1 MPDPGVTSQVV
12 GDFLG
17 LTPRRIRQLAACGVV
32 ERLGRG
38 RYALEAS
45 VRGYVSWLQAK
56 LEDGREGA
64 PSDAQARLMAARA
77 DLAELALEEKR
88 AELLPADDIQAAV
101 DALMGAISGRL
112 LKVPTEVSNALATAE
127 EPSECHKLVQS
138 AFHDALSDIAAMKFQ
153 SR

>member
-1 MPDPGVTSQVV
+1 MPDQGVTSQVV

-17 LTPRRIRQLAACGVV
+17 LTPRRIRQLAAFGAV

-56 LEDGREGA
+56 LDYGREEA
-64 PSDAQARLMAARA
+64 PSDSQARLTAARA
-77 DLAELALEEKR
+77 DLAELEAEERRAALI
-88 AELLPADDIQAAV
+88 PAADLQAGV
-101 DALMGAISGRL
+101 DALLGAIRARL
-112 LKVPTEVSNALATAE
+112 LKVPAEVSSAAARAE
-127 EPSECHKLVQS
+127 RPSECQELVRS
-138 AFHDALSDIAAMKFQ
+138 AFYDALSDIAAVKFQ